1 MTEVIRKIGVYG
13 GSFDPV
19 HFGHLRPALEVVQQL
34 NLDQLRFIPAG
45 DPPHKERPR
54 VSAADRIAMLEIAI
68 ADSPG
73 LMVDKREIEQPS
85 LSYTIDT
92 LNSLHNDLADSELT
106 LIIGTDQ
113 FNVFDTWHRWQEL
126 LQRVHVAV
134 MQRPGEQLS
143 DVAKGLLAGENAAGI
158 TLCQVTQL
166 DISSTMIRHD
176 LQQGTDIRF
185 LVPYAV
191 RQYIDDHQLYTGSAH

>member
-19 HFGHLRPALEVVQQL
+19 HFGHLRTALEVVQQL

-73 LMVDKREIEQPS
+73 LMVDKRE
-85 LSYTIDT
+85 
-92 LNSLHNDLADSELT
+92 N
-106 LIIGTDQ
+106 
-113 FNVFDTWHRWQEL
+113 
-126 LQRVHVAV
+126 
-134 MQRPGEQLS
+134 
-143 DVAKGLLAGENAAGI
+143 
-158 TLCQVTQL
+158 
-166 DISSTMIRHD
+166 
-176 LQQGTDIRF
+176 
-185 LVPYAV
+185 
-191 RQYIDDHQLYTGSAH
+191 